1 MAQYATNEHQQ
12 RFGLPLA
19 FAKGEDRNGENCL
32 SKLSREAQFGSQL
45 DGSSRNRGRANK
57 TAESKARKRP
67 NLPCA
72 WHFALYRF
80 ANGSRNST

>member
-1 MAQYATNEHQQ
+1 MSTNSASVC
-12 RFGLPLA
+12 LSL
-19 FAKGEDRNGENCL
+19 FAKGEDRDGENRL
-32 SKLSREAQFGSQL
+32 STLSRQAPNLAHNSMDRRVTEAAQ
-45 DGSSRNRGRANK
+45 NK